1 MVKGLVRVSAL
12 LLAYIALLVVAE
24 MILIGGGR

>member
-1 MVKGLVRVSAL
+1 MEQGMVKVIACL
-12 LLAYIALLVVAE
+12 LGYIAILVVAE